1 MQKTLLGMCLLAV
14 SSTQVWGGDAALYQK
29 LQDVSVTV
37 KAGGSE
43 GSGVII
49 TREVPVG
56 DTKEK
61 INFVWTAAHV
71 VARLRS
77 VRNTI
82 EGGMPKKIVEFKDAQ
97 IVKELVENGRRVG
110 EIKMDAKVVKYSD
123 ADSGEDLALLLV
135 RKRNFVDQN
144 ISFYPHDTP
153 IPVGTELYHV
163 GSLLGQVGSNSMTR
177 GIMSKVGRVLELGTG
192 DGVVFDQ
199 TSAPA
204 FPGSSGGG
212 IFLTE
217 ASAEN
222 AGRYAGMLV
231 RGAGETFNLIV
242 PIRRMRKWARTQ
254 NILWAVDETLTVPS
268 YETILKMPSEHK
280 GSDKS
285 TPPSSNKDS
294 KRFPVL
300 LPPTTEEKKWQS
312 KPILLEERSSESKK
326 VSTKDSKPFPDMF
339 ENWSQTPPTKP
350 TQHLPPISINISGS
364 YHICPVWET
373 SNISND
379 SYHDLLRTKNAQHHS
394 ELLYK

>member
-1 MQKTLLGMCLLAV
+1 MTHKILLAV
-14 SSTQVWGGDAALYQK
+14 LLLAMSINQAFGGDAALYQK

-37 KAGGSE
+37 KAGRGE

-49 TREVPVG
+49 TREVTVG
-56 DTKEK
+56 DAKEK

-71 VARLRS
+71 VASLRS

-82 EGGMPKKIVEFKDAQ
+82 EGGVPKKVVEFKDAQ
-97 IVKELVENGRRVG
+97 IVKELVEKGRRVG
-110 EIKMDAKVVKYSD
+110 EIKMDAKVIKYSD
-123 ADSGEDLALLLV
+123 ADSGDDLALLLV

-144 ISFYPHDTP
+144 ILFYPSNDP

-217 ASAEN
+217 SSGDN
-222 AGRYAGMLV
+222 SGRYSGMLV

-242 PIRRMRKWARTQ
+242 PVRRMRKWATTQ
-254 NILWAVDETLTVPS
+254 DIVWALDETLEVPS
-268 YETILKMPSEHK
+268 YEDILNIPVENKPSASK
-280 GSDKS
+280 
-285 TPPSSNKDS
+285 TAPTKDA
-294 KRFPVL
+294 KQFPVL
-300 LPPTTEEKKWQS
+300 LPPTIEQLNNE
-312 KPILLEERSSESKK
+312 ILRPLPLQDLRRL
-326 VSTKDSKPFPDMF
+326 
-339 ENWSQTPPTKP
+339 PTVQNK
-350 TQHLPPISINISGS
+350 
-364 YHICPVWET
+364 
-373 SNISND
+373 
-379 SYHDLLRTKNAQHHS
+379 
-394 ELLYK
+394 